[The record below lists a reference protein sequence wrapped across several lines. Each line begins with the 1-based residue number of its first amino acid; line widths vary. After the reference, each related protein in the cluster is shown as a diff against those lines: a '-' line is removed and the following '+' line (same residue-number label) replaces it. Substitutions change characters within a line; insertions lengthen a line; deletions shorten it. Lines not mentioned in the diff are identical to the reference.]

1 MVCGP
6 ADSPAP
12 ETRERADYFNI
23 ARSLSSDPFA
33 KRAKGQGM
41 RRMHEALPIG
51 VILDRQD

>member
-51 VILDRQD
+51 VILDRQN